1 MNIQEYNLYLDSKDI
16 KHEDIQV
23 NDTLIL
29 QSLDEPTKRI
39 KEKVTSINNS
49 KTNDPSF
56 QIRTVN
62 CDYDF
67 ENFYMIVELIKAT

>member
-1 MNIQEYNLYLDSKDI
+1 MNQEEYNLYLDCEDVN
-16 KHEDIQV
+16 HEDIKI

-29 QSLDEPTKRI
+29 QSLNKPTIRI
-39 KEKVTSINNS
+39 EEKVTSINNS

-67 ENFYMIVELIKAT
+67 ENFYMIVKLIKST

>member
-1 MNIQEYNLYLDSKDI
+1 MNKQEYNFYLDSKNV

-29 QSLDEPTKRI
+29 QSLDDPTKRI
-39 KEKVTSINNS
+39 KEKITSINNS

-67 ENFYMIVELIKAT
+67 ENFYTIVKLIKAT